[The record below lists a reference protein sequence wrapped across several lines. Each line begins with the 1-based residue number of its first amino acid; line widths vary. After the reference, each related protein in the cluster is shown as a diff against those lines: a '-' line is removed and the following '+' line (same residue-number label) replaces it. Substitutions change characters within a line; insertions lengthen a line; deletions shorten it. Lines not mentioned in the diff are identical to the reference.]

1 MEGTLAPGT
10 ENSASGKLLNG
21 RAAID
26 IDGITG
32 STIKGRQWVMPKRL
46 FQIRTA
52 KTFAPLAQDLRVAR
66 FFGETAA

>member
-1 MEGTLAPGT
+1 
-10 ENSASGKLLNG
+10 
-21 RAAID
+21 
-26 IDGITG
+26 
-32 STIKGRQWVMPKRL
+32 MPKRM